1 MSSWQILYKFNQN
14 TPNHIF
20 SMEIHFSYYSTP
32 LWFAFIQAWI
42 YAILL
47 WVRSKQTGRLSD
59 MLLGLVL
66 VGMAFNIWE
75 YMLGFSGIEILWKQ
89 LNFFPRGFGYA
100 FPPIC
105 YYYFKSQVDSN
116 FRFTKKDIWNFLPFI
131 IHTLYHVIVFS
142 FGQGA
147 VKTVEKNFH
156 GPFYIPQIEIILDVV
171 LDVYF
176 FYRSLKLYRQYQKW
190 TINQFSDV
198 DAVSFKWFRNLL
210 IILALTFVSVYAMII
225 IDSIYTLDFKQDW
238 WDKLIQG
245 VLIYYVS
252 IMGYAQSQPTKALTF
267 KEPENVVEVSHKEKF
282 EERELTVW
290 KNKILHLMQEEKL
303 YLQPELSLADISGRL
318 RTNVSVLSGVVN
330 NAFAKNFNDFVNE
343 YRVKEFQER
352 ILLPENK
359 NITLLGIAFDC
370 GFNSKATFNRSFKK
384 FTGKAPKEFLEV

>member
-14 TPNHIF
+14 TPNRIF

-131 IHTLYHVIVFS
+131 IHTLYHIIVFS

-147 VKTVEKNFH
+147 VKIVDKNFH
-156 GPFYIPQIEIILDVV
+156 GPFYIPQIEIILDVI

-190 TINQFSDV
+190 TISQFSDV

-225 IDSIYTLDFKQDW
+225 IDSIYNLDFKQDW

-245 VLIYYVS
+245 ILIYYVC
-252 IMGYAQSQPTKALTF
+252 
-267 KEPENVVEVSHKEKF
+267 
-282 EERELTVW
+282 

-330 NAFAKNFNDFVNE
+330 NAFGKNFNDFVNE